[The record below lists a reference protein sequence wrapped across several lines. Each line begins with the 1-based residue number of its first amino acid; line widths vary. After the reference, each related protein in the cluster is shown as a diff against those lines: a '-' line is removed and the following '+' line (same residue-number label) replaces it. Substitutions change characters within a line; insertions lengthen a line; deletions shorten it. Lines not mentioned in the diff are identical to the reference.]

1 MVLSKGTTRWRTKS
15 LVSAKI
21 FEKSELST
29 SLLPHPGGDSGR
41 PRRSVVRRYPVIL
54 PKLAALGGP
63 RPQGCEAA
71 GDPTAYPDQTMVNLS
86 EKALAAQQA
95 LREASAAYQAVVD
108 RVIENPRGQF
118 VEKLREAE
126 ERVGETAARWA
137 LEYAEGAGSP

>member
-1 MVLSKGTTRWRTKS
+1 
-15 LVSAKI
+15 
-21 FEKSELST
+21 
-29 SLLPHPGGDSGR
+29 
-41 PRRSVVRRYPVIL
+41 
-54 PKLAALGGP
+54 
-63 RPQGCEAA
+63 
-71 GDPTAYPDQTMVNLS
+71 MVNLS

-137 LEYAEGAGSP
+137 LEYAEGAEPDSSGTH